1 MPFLGRTERSFEIPH
16 VTVLLF
22 VANVAIFWLCTMQS
36 NGASISTDV
45 LFRYGAMYS
54 QAIERQEYWRLIAH
68 GFLHANAIHIF
79 GNMLC
84 LLLWGGPLE
93 KRVGSLYFT
102 LIYVSGL
109 VAGAIVSNIAHAGA
123 YISVGASGAISAVLG
138 ALLSLR
144 LLGLVDLSWNFFIIN
159 IGLNV
164 ALAASSPRID
174 WGAHL
179 GGFVAGMVVC
189 ACLDLVE
196 KALPWMLRCKF
207 PEFVKVNAFIVFA
220 IVAVYYWADPI
231 VGLSRLNEPALAL
244 AAVLVGLAVIKVL
257 DLTLSMKKGLAIVV
271 VVFAFANAALI
282 FLWRE
287 VLAMALAAA
296 CARHGGAGANA
307 IEVVVAQA
315 CADPGLTVK
324 VAAAGVLAL
333 TMLVFWPPF
342 ARGLSD
348 VGFVG
353 ASLRGERN
361 RRRGI

>member
-22 VANVAIFWLCTMQS
+22 VTNVAVFGLCTMQS
-36 NGASISTDV
+36 TGANIPVDV

-54 QAIERQEYWRLIAH
+54 QAIERHEYWRLIAH

-84 LLLWGGPLE
+84 LVLWGGPLE

-109 VAGAIVSNIAHAGA
+109 VAGAIVSNVTHPGA

-144 LLGLVDLSWNFFIIN
+144 LLGLVDLSWSFFAIN

-179 GGFVAGMVVC
+179 GGFVAGMVAC
-189 ACLDLVE
+189 AILDLLE
-196 KALPWMLRCKF
+196 KALPWLLRCKF
-207 PEFVKVNAFIVFA
+207 PEFAKMNAFVVFA
-220 IVAVYYWADPI
+220 IVAVYYWADPM
-231 VGLSRLNEPALAL
+231 VGSSRRGETLLML
-244 AAVLVGLAVIKVL
+244 AAALVVLAIVKLL
-257 DLTLSMKKGLAIVV
+257 DLALSMKKGLAIVV
-271 VVFAFANAALI
+271 VAFALANAALI
-282 FLWRE
+282 LLWRE
-287 VLAMALAAA
+287 VLALALAAA
-296 CARHGGAGANA
+296 CARHGGAGSNA
-307 IEVVVAQA
+307 IEVVVARA
-315 CADPGLTVK
+315 CADAGFTVK
-324 VAAAGVLAL
+324 VAAVGVLAL
-333 TMLVFWPPF
+333 TMLVCWPPF

-353 ASLRGERN
+353 AALRGERN